1 MRSTCRKK
9 IPIPWMPRCSGT
21 VTARMSSPS
30 RTAWMICSW
39 PGLNDGNPNTVS
51 RHDRALAMRP
61 VMRSHGP
68 RRFRVQQHSSRD
80 RVSAPSPLGRPPFLE
95 TLADS
100 PAEPDRDLRRVA
112 GRGERSCRYLYL
124 TNLATQPKH
133 DVGPISVGS
142 SLLFESPFQPR
153 LQCRG
158 IFSLMFGRAR
168 VHQHRNDAAQFPTN
182 RVNRLHG
189 VFPAVGR

>member
-1 MRSTCRKK
+1 M
-9 IPIPWMPRCSGT
+9 I
-21 VTARMSSPS
+21 ARTSSPS
-30 RTAWMICSW
+30 RTAWMTSSC
-39 PGLNDGNPNTVS
+39 PGLNDGKPNTVS
-51 RHDRALAMRP
+51 RHDRALVMRP
-61 VMRSHGP
+61 VMPSHRP
-68 RRFRVQQHSSRD
+68 RRFRERRGRRD

-133 DVGPISVGS
+133 DVGPISVRS

-182 RVNRLHG
+182 RVNRLHE
-189 VFPAVGR
+189 VFQPLAVEITR